1 MSNKKEKI
9 GMVWPKTSYFT
20 IKELIPLNPQI
31 PVEIT
36 LRSKL
41 ANAIN
46 LDKVVA
52 EIGFIPGGK
61 GRPPKV
67 YAMTPVTK
75 LTLDKAEASNI
86 QLVDKAREKFFNVVS
101 ISKSSIL
108 PSVTP
113 MNILN
118 PVRV

>member
-20 IKELIPLNPQI
+20 IKDLIPLNPQI
-31 PVEIT
+31 PVEIS
-36 LRSKL
+36 LRVKL
-41 ANAIN
+41 IAAVD
-46 LDKVVA
+46 DKVVA

-67 YAMTPVTK
+67 YSMTPVTK

-86 QLVDKAREKFFNVVS
+86 QLVDKAREKFFNVISV
-101 ISKSSIL
+101 SKSY
-108 PSVTP
+108 PSPTITP
-113 MNILN
+113 ANILN